1 MKRYFLP
8 IIIMIAASALLA
20 GCSGSSSA
28 GGAVGAVQK
37 YYQAILQQN
46 ADQLKSVTCPSFQD
60 TAQVELD
67 SFQGVKTELQGF
79 SCQET
84 GKEGQNSLVKCAGK
98 IVATYGT
105 EKMDFP
111 LADRVHKVQN
121 DNGTWKV
128 CGY

>member
-1 MKRYFLP
+1 MKRRFFLILFV
-8 IIIMIAASALLA
+8 IILTGLA
-20 GCSGSSSA
+20 GCSGPGSA
-28 GGAVGAVQK
+28 SGAVGAVQK
-37 YYQAILQQN
+37 YYQAILAQN
-46 ADQLKSVTCPSFQD
+46 ADQLKSVTCADFQD
-60 TAQVELD
+60 TAQTELD

-84 GKEGQNSLVKCAGK
+84 GKEGQFSLVKCAGK
-98 IVATYGT
+98 IVATYGS

-121 DNGTWKV
+121 DNGSWKV

>member
-1 MKRYFLP
+1 MKRLFSSIL
-8 IIIMIAASALLA
+8 ILSALFLLA
-20 GCSGSSSA
+20 GCAGSGSSS
-28 GGAVGAVQK
+28 GAVGAVEK

-46 ADQLKSVTCPSFQD
+46 ADQLKSVTCASFQD
-60 TAQVELD
+60 AAQVELD

-84 GKEGQNSLVKCAGK
+84 GKEGQFSLVKCSGK
-98 IVATYGT
+98 IVATYGS

-121 DNGTWKV
+121 DNGSWKV